1 MDNSQDSRHWGCVPR
16 EYLLGKPLMI
26 YWSFQTGRDEYLHT
40 GIFDRL
46 TQFLDRL
53 IHFTSKTRWNRVF
66 KVIE

>member
-1 MDNSQDSRHWGCVPR
+1 
-16 EYLLGKPLMI
+16 MI